1 MDVKKVLLGVTGGI
15 AAYKSAEICRALQK
29 KGIDVRVI
37 MTENATRFISPLTFA
52 ALSGHDVHSDLFED
66 PKEPILHIDLAQDSD
81 LFLIAPCTANMLAKV
96 ANGIA
101 DDLMSS
107 TALAMASP
115 VIVAPAMNVHMYEN
129 AATQHNLCIC
139 RQRGIH
145 IVEPAQGRLA
155 CGDEGR
161 GKLADVDDIV
171 SYASS
176 VLFGIDDASNE
187 TYKEEDGHDLR
198 GKKVLITAGPTVEPI
213 DAVRSI
219 TNRSSGKMGYAI
231 ADCAK
236 RRGADV
242 VLVSGPVSI
251 DAPAGVDL
259 IKVETAEE
267 MLSSCEDPFTQSDIA
282 VFCAAVADLRPLKS
296 FDRKLKKGIDDEALS
311 TIDLV
316 PNPDIIAT
324 LAAKKRDDQVVVG
337 FAAETDDVIENA
349 KQKLNAKH
357 ADMIV
362 ANKVGGGLA
371 FGCDD
376 DEVSFVTE
384 DDVLSLPLMDKA
396 QIADRLLDQVLKC

>member
-52 ALSGHDVHSDLFED
+52 ALSGHDVHSDLFGD
-66 PKEPILHIDLAQDSD
+66 PKEPILHIDLARDSD
-81 LFLIAPCTANMLAKV
+81 LFLIAPCTANMLAKI

-129 AATQHNLCIC
+129 AATQHNLCVC

-176 VLFGIDDASNE
+176 VLFGIDGASDE
-187 TYKEEDGHDLR
+187 TRKEEDGHDLR

-371 FGCDD
+371 FGCDY

>member
-52 ALSGHDVHSDLFED
+52 ALSGHDVHSDLFGD
-66 PKEPILHIDLAQDSD
+66 PKEPILHIDLARDSD
-81 LFLIAPCTANMLAKV
+81 LFLIAPCTANMLAKI

-129 AATQHNLCIC
+129 AATQHNLCVC

-176 VLFGIDDASNE
+176 VLFSIDDASDE
-187 TYKEEDGHDLR
+187 TRKEEDGHDLR

-384 DDVLSLPLMDKA
+384 DDVLSLPLMDKT